1 MMTNMITLLSL
12 IFSSFFIREE
22 YQQLTY
28 LKFYPYRAHEKDILE
43 TALVTDY
50 IFKKGNI
57 KMYKWSGGPKITLVI
72 HEWDGRVTHF
82 SILTQDLIKVGYT
95 IYGFDAPSHGLS
107 DKVKNKSL

>member
-1 MMTNMITLLSL
+1 MITLLSL

-57 KMYKWSGGPKITLVI
+57 KMYK
-72 HEWDGRVTHF
+72 
-82 SILTQDLIKVGYT
+82 
-95 IYGFDAPSHGLS
+95 
-107 DKVKNKSL
+107 

>member
-82 SILTQDLIKVGYT
+82 SILIQDLIKVGYT
-95 IYGFDAPSHGLS
+95 VYDFDAPSHGLS